1 MAEIYAE
8 CKQRGMIINST
19 FDGDCGN
26 LVDATDHDRVLAAW
40 EQSLEA
46 AVKYEIPHLFIFS
59 NQIDVSAK
67 GEWIQQLNR
76 DYTPGE
82 MYANLLDGVEKV
94 MKLVKQTKVQLWF
107 EALNTF
113 HIHGGVFVCTH
124 DLAADVVRRFDD
136 PQLRLSFDCY
146 HQQRTAG
153 NLIWGM
159 EEYYGLYPTFHIGD
173 CPTRQ
178 EPGTGEI
185 NFTNISQKLDELGY
199 DGLIGLECYP
209 STTEEEALARIREYL
224 SAGRSRRGTGN
235 GRRKRVK
242 RGNEET
248 RTGWHPCLLVSSLL
262 ISLSTDFLVYHLE
275 ELMHKTRRLNRILAP
290 RRQGAHRGD
299 GSRRDSGAEGAGAA
313 R

>member
-1 MAEIYAE
+1 
-8 CKQRGMIINST
+8 
-19 FDGDCGN
+19 
-26 LVDATDHDRVLAAW
+26 
-40 EQSLEA
+40 
-46 AVKYEIPHLFIFS
+46 
-59 NQIDVSAK
+59 
-67 GEWIQQLNR
+67 
-76 DYTPGE
+76 

-94 MKLVKQTKVQLWF
+94 LKLVKQTKVQLWF

-185 NFTNISQKLDELGY
+185 NFTNISRKLDELGY

-209 STTEEEALARIREYL
+209 STTEEAALAQIR
-224 SAGRSRRGTGN
+224 A
-235 GRRKRVK
+235 
-242 RGNEET
+242 
-248 RTGWHPCLLVSSLL
+248 
-262 ISLSTDFLVYHLE
+262 FF
-275 ELMHKTRRLNRILAP
+275 P
-290 RRQGAHRGD
+290 RAK
-299 GSRRDSGAEGAGAA
+299 
-313 R
+313 

>member
-1 MAEIYAE
+1 MELTGYLDFWFRDLPIVERIQHFERLGIHRLDVWLWRERPMAEIYAE

-19 FDGDCGN
+19 FDGECGN

-67 GEWIQQLNR
+67 GEWIQPLNR
-76 DYTPGE
+76 DYTAGE

-185 NFTNISQKLDELGY
+185 NFTNISQKLDELDY

-209 STTEEEALARIREYL
+209 STTEEDALARIR
-224 SAGRSRRGTGN
+224 S
-235 GRRKRVK
+235 
-242 RGNEET
+242 
-248 RTGWHPCLLVSSLL
+248 
-262 ISLSTDFLVYHLE
+262 FF
-275 ELMHKTRRLNRILAP
+275 P
-290 RRQGAHRGD
+290 RAK
-299 GSRRDSGAEGAGAA
+299 
-313 R
+313 

>member
-1 MAEIYAE
+1 MELTGYLDFWFRDLPIVERIQHFERLGIRRLDVWLWRERPMAEIYAE

-26 LVDATDHDRVLAAW
+26 LVDATDHDRVLRAW
-40 EQSLEA
+40 SESLEA
-46 AVKYEIPHLFIFS
+46 ATTWEIPHLFIFS
-59 NQIDVSAK
+59 NQIDVGPK
-67 GEWIQQLNR
+67 GEWVQRLNR

-94 MKLVKQTKVQLWF
+94 MRLVKQTKVQLWF

-159 EEYYGLYPTFHIGD
+159 EAYAGLYPTFHIGD

-185 NFTNISQKLDELGY
+185 NFAKISQKLDELGF
-199 DGLIGLECYP
+199 DGLIGMECYP
-209 STTEEEALARIREYL
+209 STTEEEALARIR
-224 SAGRSRRGTGN
+224 SFFPRAN
-235 GRRKRVK
+235 CQMIK
-242 RGNEET
+242 NE
-248 RTGWHPCLLVSSLL
+248 
-262 ISLSTDFLVYHLE
+262 
-275 ELMHKTRRLNRILAP
+275 
-290 RRQGAHRGD
+290 
-299 GSRRDSGAEGAGAA
+299 
-313 R
+313 